1 MESINWDAITAITEI
16 LGVVAVV
23 VSLLYL
29 GFQVKQNTR
38 QLRQDNLR
46 ETVRGT
52 LDTNWYFHRDE
63 KAFEVFGKGVAGFDT
78 LEPQEKAHF
87 HSIIVDLSFYLE
99 VIRHMEMAGLIDR
112 SALET
117 NRRFLGGIL
126 ITRGGREWLRFAQD
140 TRPMPGPALDYLQ
153 KLVDE
158 EGTEMRPI
166 TDLQPWFSRTRSDR
180 Q

>member
-1 MESINWDAITAITEI
+1 M
-16 LGVVAVV
+16 
-23 VSLLYL
+23 
-29 GFQVKQNTR
+29 
-38 QLRQDNLR
+38 
-46 ETVRGT
+46 
-52 LDTNWYFHRDE
+52 
-63 KAFEVFGKGVAGFDT
+63 FGKGVEGFDT

-126 ITRGGREWLRFAQD
+126 ITRGVLEWLRFAQD

>member
-1 MESINWDAITAITEI
+1 MESINWEAITAITEI
-16 LGVVAVV
+16 IGLIAVV

-29 GFQVKQNTR
+29 GFQVKQNTM

-63 KAFEVFGKGVAGFDT
+63 KAFEVFKKGIAGFDT
-78 LEPQEKAHF
+78 LEPQDKAHF
-87 HSIIVDLSFYLE
+87 HSILVDLSFYLE
-99 VIRHMEMAGLIDR
+99 VIRHMEIAGLIDK

-126 ITRGGREWLRFAQD
+126 ITTGGRQWLRFAQE
-140 TRPMPGPALDYLQ
+140 TRPMPDAALDYLQ
-153 KLVDE
+153 ELVDE
-158 EGTEMRPI
+158 EGAEMRPI
-166 TDLQPWFSRTRSDR
+166 TDLQPWFSRARHDA